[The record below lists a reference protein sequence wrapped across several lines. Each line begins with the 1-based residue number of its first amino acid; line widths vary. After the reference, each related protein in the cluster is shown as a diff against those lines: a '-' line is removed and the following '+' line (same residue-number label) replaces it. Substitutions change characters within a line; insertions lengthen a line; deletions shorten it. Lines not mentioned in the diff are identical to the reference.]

1 VPAPLQLAFGKLVTA
16 PPAIYTS
23 PSPSGADLIFLKD
36 SVSHTNYLVDT
47 GAAISL
53 LPFNSSSAA
62 TGPAIV
68 NANGSAI
75 PSWNFVRKQLKFG
88 KHSFVHSFLQAK
100 VSQPILGL
108 DFLSRHGISVDCKAS
123 RVLFPQPKPLP
134 VFATTPPPRP
144 PPPIRPSRPPLVR
157 QHRRRCPSVR
167 QMCSPSSPGTPLSPA
182 PRSLPGPPPA
192 ITLPILSIPLA
203 RPSPPAHAAFLPNN

>member
-1 VPAPLQLAFGKLVTA
+1 MPAPLQLAFGKLVTA

-53 LPFNSSSAA
+53 LPFNSSLAA

-134 VFATTPPPRP
+134 VFATTPPP
-144 PPPIRPSRPPLVR
+144 PPIRPSRLPSVR
-157 QHRRRCPSVR
+157 QHRRRCPSAR
-167 QMCSPSSPGTPLSPA
+167 PMCSPSSPGTPLSPA
-182 PRSLPGPPPA
+182 LLPLPGPPPA
-192 ITLPILSIPLA
+192 ITPPIQSTPLA
-203 RPSPPAHAAFLPNN
+203 RPSPPAHAAFLLSN

>member
-1 VPAPLQLAFGKLVTA
+1 MTA

-23 PSPSGADLIFLKD
+23 PSPSGADLIYLKD

-53 LPFNSSSAA
+53 VPFNSSLAA

-108 DFLSRHGISVDCKAS
+108 DFLACHGISVDCKAS

-134 VFATTPPPRP
+134 VFATSPTPRP
-144 PPPIRPSRPPLVR
+144 PPPNCPSHPPSVR
-157 QHRRRCPSVR
+157 HHRRQCPSVR
-167 QMCSPSSPGTPLSPA
+167 QMCSPSSPGTPLSPV
-182 PRSLPGPPPA
+182 PPSLPG
-192 ITLPILSIPLA
+192 
-203 RPSPPAHAAFLPNN
+203 

>member
-53 LPFNSSSAA
+53 LPFNSSLAA

-123 RVLFPQPKPLP
+123 RVLFPQSKPLP
-134 VFATTPPPRP
+134 VFAT
-144 PPPIRPSRPPLVR
+144 
-157 QHRRRCPSVR
+157 
-167 QMCSPSSPGTPLSPA
+167 
-182 PRSLPGPPPA
+182 
-192 ITLPILSIPLA
+192 ILI
-203 RPSPPAHAAFLPNN
+203 F

>member
-16 PPAIYTS
+16 PPAIFTS

-53 LPFNSSSAA
+53 LPFNSSLAA

-108 DFLSRHGISVDCKAS
+108 DFLSRHGITVDCKAS

-134 VFATTPPPRP
+134 VFATTAPPPAHPLPSTCHASRQFAHATAGVPVPARCVLTPRQVPCCHLCFHHYLAGP
-144 PPPIRPSRPPLVR
+144 PPPHYPFNPYHLPANRRPRTPPL
-157 QHRRRCPSVR
+157 P
-167 QMCSPSSPGTPLSPA
+167 
-182 PRSLPGPPPA
+182 
-192 ITLPILSIPLA
+192 
-203 RPSPPAHAAFLPNN
+203 

>member
-1 VPAPLQLAFGKLVTA
+1 MTA

-23 PSPSGADLIFLKD
+23 PSPSWADLIFLKD

-53 LPFNSSSAA
+53 VPFNSSLAA

-88 KHSFVHSFLQAK
+88 KQSFVHRILQAK

-123 RVLFPQPKPLP
+123 KVLFPNQSHCLFLPPLRLP
-134 VFATTPPPRP
+134 HPPAPHRPTARHTHPQFATTAASVPESARCALPPSQVPRCHLRLAHYLAHSP
-144 PPPIRPSRPPLVR
+144 PSHYPFYPYHLPAHSRP
-157 QHRRRCPSVR
+157 
-167 QMCSPSSPGTPLSPA
+167 
-182 PRSLPGPPPA
+182 
-192 ITLPILSIPLA
+192 
-203 RPSPPAHAAFLPNN
+203 RPSPFSRTISCR